1 MALILLNPG
10 LRPLGHFDFKDSD
23 RQYVKGGEIGKAA
36 TIGSPAL
43 EGYAYDVGN
52 QRDMVFFQLDSFSD
66 GRLCGLID
74 EGTSKKYGTLFGSGI
89 GGNTGQGTGFGSQ
102 STRGVVAL
110 GPNSILGS
118 GKATIWHQA
127 GLYGVTEEAFI
138 SGQGDAAVSGG
149 INTSL
154 FGTASGSSSAGKL
167 TTVTTGNEAAWWI
180 GREADATLV
189 STTNTAAG
197 NAATTDFYI
206 MYFPG
211 PHK

>member
-10 LRPLGHFDFKDSD
+10 LRPLGQFDFKDSD

-36 TIGSPAL
+36 TIGAPAV

-52 QRDMVFFQLDSFSD
+52 KRDQVYFELNSFSD

-74 EGTSKKYGTLFGSGI
+74 EGGPEKYGTLFGTAI
-89 GGNTGQGTGFGSQ
+89 GGITGQGTGYGTQ
-102 STRGVVAL
+102 STRGVVSV
-110 GPNSILGS
+110 GPDTILAS
-118 GKATIWHQA
+118 GKGTIWHQA
-127 GLYGVTEEAFI
+127 GLYGVTEESFV
-138 SGQGDAAVSGG
+138 SGQDDAAISGG

-154 FGTASGSSSAGKL
+154 FGTSSGSASAGKL
-167 TTVTTGNEAAWWI
+167 TTVVSGNEAAWWI
-180 GREADATLV
+180 GREADASLV

-197 NAATTDFYI
+197 NETTTDYYI
-206 MYFPG
+206 IYFPG